1 MNDTEI
7 HTQIYKQIRDNHVT
21 FAEVKWNGGKSIEV
35 YKSPLYEGVEKSL
48 YNTYM
53 SIMIAFTVERTRR
66 VLLPVTNNDL

>member
-48 YNTYM
+48 
-53 SIMIAFTVERTRR
+53 
-66 VLLPVTNNDL
+66 